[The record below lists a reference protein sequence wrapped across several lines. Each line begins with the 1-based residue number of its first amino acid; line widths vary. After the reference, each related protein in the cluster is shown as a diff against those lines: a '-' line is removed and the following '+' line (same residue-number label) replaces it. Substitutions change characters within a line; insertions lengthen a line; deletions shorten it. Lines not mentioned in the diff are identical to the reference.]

1 MMMDP
6 SSAEQSA
13 PEKVI
18 ADPHGVL
25 LYSTAPLAF
34 PRLKAVLDLHQI
46 TSSEPLPN
54 TQLLMKDPGLL
65 SAALGQW
72 RDGLEAADLKR
83 VRGALIAGSAPT
95 SEELAGAILQLTP
108 VDTMLARL
116 QGRWL
121 PKLMQSQDSFFSMF
135 QPLVSVS
142 TRETRAFE
150 CLIRGRDHTGIIPA
164 PRLLN
169 AAKTMGI
176 VHELDKAAWRSAI
189 RRGAALAKQGHQ
201 LFVNFTPSS
210 IADLKFGLQEA
221 MATCKE
227 HGVPFENL
235 VFEVTEGEEIR
246 DIGQLEKI
254 VNGYR
259 AEGAKIALDDLGSGY
274 SSILHLAD
282 LLPDYVKLDQGLV
295 RGAHGDYV
303 RSVLL
308 KAITDAAHDLGI
320 QVVAEGVE
328 TEEDLKFCIAIDAD
342 LVQGYYLAYPAE
354 SPLPVSSEALE
365 TLASWMRET
374 EEEK

>member
-1 MMMDP
+1 MM
-6 SSAEQSA
+6 ESA
-13 PEKVI
+13 PARRGSHEQVI
-18 ADPHGVL
+18 ADPRGVL
-25 LYSTAPLAF
+25 LYCTSRLAF

-46 TSSEPLPN
+46 TATEPLPN
-54 TQLLMKDPGLL
+54 TQLLLKDPEVL
-65 SAALGQW
+65 STALSQW
-72 RDGLEAADLKR
+72 RDGLEEADLR
-83 VRGALIAGSAPT
+83 CIRGALLASPMPSA
-95 SEELAGAILQLTP
+95 EELAAAILQLTP
-108 VDTMLARL
+108 VDTLLARL

-121 PKLMQSQDSFFSMF
+121 PKLMRDQQSFFSMF

-142 TRETRAFE
+142 RREVLAYE
-150 CLIRGRDHTGIIPA
+150 CLIRGRDGAAVIPA
-164 PRLLN
+164 SRLLN

-176 VHELDKAAWRSAI
+176 VHDLDKTAWRSAI
-189 RRGAALAKQGHQ
+189 QRGASLARQGHQ

-210 IADLKFGLQEA
+210 IVDLKFGLKEA
-221 MATCKE
+221 VATCKE

-235 VFEVTEGEEIR
+235 VFEVTEGEEVH

-259 AEGAKIALDDLGSGY
+259 AEGAKVALDDLGSGY

-354 SPLPVSSEALE
+354 SPLPVSPAALD
-365 TLASWMRET
+365 TLASWMREP
-374 EEEK
+374 EK

>member
-1 MMMDP
+1 MMEPGSPSQPALERVISDP
-6 SSAEQSA
+6 R
-13 PEKVI
+13 
-18 ADPHGVL
+18 GVL
-25 LYSTAPLAF
+25 LYCTSPLAF

-46 TSSEPLPN
+46 ASTEPLPN
-54 TQLLMKDPGLL
+54 TQLLLHEPGLL
-65 SAALGQW
+65 SAALSQW
-72 RDGLEAADLKR
+72 RDGLEDGDLR
-83 VRGALIAGSAPT
+83 CIRGALIASPAPT
-95 SEELAGAILQLTP
+95 PEELAGAILQLTP
-108 VDTMLARL
+108 VDTLLARL

-121 PKLMQSQDSFFSMF
+121 PKLMHNPEAFFSMF

-142 TRETRAFE
+142 RREVLAYE
-150 CLIRGRDHTGIIPA
+150 CLVRGRDGTNVIPA

-189 RRGAALAKQGHQ
+189 QRGASLAKQGHQ

-210 IADLKFGLQEA
+210 IADLKFALQEA
-221 MATCKE
+221 VATCKE

-235 VFEVTEGEEIR
+235 VFEVTEGEEIH

-254 VNGYR
+254 VSGYR
-259 AEGAKIALDDLGSGY
+259 AEGAKVALDDLGSGY

-342 LVQGYYLAYPAE
+342 LVQGYFLARPAE
-354 SPLPVSSEALE
+354 SPQPVSGEALD
-365 TLASWMRET
+365 TLASWVRET
-374 EEEK
+374 ENEGS

>member
-1 MMMDP
+1 MMDP
-6 SSAEQSA
+6 GATQSLS
-13 PEKVI
+13 PERVV

-25 LYSTAPLAF
+25 LYSTSPLVF
-34 PRLKAVLDLHQI
+34 SRLRAALDLHQI
-46 TSSEPLPN
+46 AASEPLPN
-54 TQLLMKDPGLL
+54 TLLMMKDAGLL
-65 SAALGQW
+65 SPALSQW
-72 RDGLEAADLKR
+72 RDGLEEAQLGC
-83 VRGALIAGSAPT
+83 VRGALIATAQPS
-95 SEELAGAILQLTP
+95 SEDLAGAILHLTP
-108 VDTMLARL
+108 VDTLLARM

-121 PKLMQSQDSFFSMF
+121 PKLMQSEDSFFSMF

-142 TRETRAFE
+142 NRQTKAFE
-150 CLIRGRDHTGIIPA
+150 CLIRGRDQTGIIPA
-164 PRLLN
+164 PKLLG
-169 AAKTMGI
+169 AARTMGI

-189 RRGAALAKQGHQ
+189 RRGAQLAKQGQQ

-221 MATCKE
+221 IATCKE

-235 VFEVTEGEEIR
+235 VFEVTEGEEIH
-246 DIGQLEKI
+246 DIGQLERI
-254 VNGYR
+254 VGSYR
-259 AEGAKIALDDLGSGY
+259 AEGAKVALDDLGSGY

-342 LVQGYYLAYPAE
+342 LVQGYYLARPAE
-354 SPLPVSSEALE
+354 SPLPVSAEALD
-365 TLASWMRET
+365 TLVSWVREQSDQ
-374 EEEK
+374 EK